1 MKALVYTGEKKLI
14 YQDYND
20 PIKNKGEEIIKIN
33 SVGICGSDMHA
44 FLGHDERRPSPL
56 ILGHEPSGI
65 IVGGEN
71 DGKKVTINPLVTCG
85 HCSFCISSRD
95 NLCLTRQI
103 ISMPPREGAFAEYV
117 SIPKQN
123 LISVPDDVSLE
134 NACLTEPLACGWHAS
149 KVAKKIMNL
158 NLKELNCLV
167 IGGGAIGI
175 GAALSLL
182 LHGAENIFLAETN
195 EIRHN
200 KIKKTCDVKVFNP
213 EKKIPFEEGSIDLVI
228 DGVGIVKTREM
239 SSKYI
244 SPGGLIVHIGLG
256 QPKEGLDIRRMT
268 LQEITFVGTY
278 TYTSS
283 DFKETADK
291 IFNNEFGNLDWVDIR
306 PLKDGQACFEEIL
319 EGKTLFPKII
329 LKP

>member
-14 YQDYND
+14 YQDYSD

-85 HCSFCISSRD
+85 HCRFCISSRD

-123 LISVPDDVSLE
+123 LIMVPDEVSLE

-149 KVAKKIMNL
+149 KVAKKIINL
-158 NLKELNCLV
+158 NFKELNCLV

-175 GAALSLL
+175 GSALSLL

-200 KIKKTCDVKVFNP
+200 KIKKTCNVQVFNP

-256 QPKEGLDIRRMT
+256 EPKKGLDIRRMT

-291 IFNNEFGNLDWVDIR
+291 IFNNEFGSLDWVDIR
-306 PLKDGQACFEEIL
+306 PLKDGQDCFEEIL

>member
-1 MKALVYTGEKKLI
+1 MKALVYTGEKNLI
-14 YQDYND
+14 YQDYSD
-20 PIKNKGEEIIKIN
+20 PIKKKDEEIIKIN

-85 HCSFCISSRD
+85 HCRFCISSRD

-175 GAALSLL
+175 GAALSLQ
-182 LHGAENIFLAETN
+182 LHGAKNIFLAETN

-256 QPKEGLDIRRMT
+256 EPKEGLDIRRMT

>member
-1 MKALVYTGEKKLI
+1 MKALVYTGEKNLI
-14 YQDYND
+14 YQDYSD
-20 PIKNKGEEIIKIN
+20 PIKNKDEEIIKIN

-85 HCSFCISSRD
+85 HCRFCISSRH

-200 KIKKTCDVKVFNP
+200 KIKKTCNVQVFNP

>member
-1 MKALVYTGEKKLI
+1 
-14 YQDYND
+14 
-20 PIKNKGEEIIKIN
+20 
-33 SVGICGSDMHA
+33 
-44 FLGHDERRPSPL
+44 
-56 ILGHEPSGI
+56 
-65 IVGGEN
+65 
-71 DGKKVTINPLVTCG
+71 
-85 HCSFCISSRD
+85 
-95 NLCLTRQI
+95 
-103 ISMPPREGAFAEYV
+103 MPPREGAFAEYV

-123 LISVPDDVSLE
+123 LILVPDEVSLE

-149 KVAKKIMNL
+149 KVAKKIINL
-158 NLKELNCLV
+158 NFKELNCLV

-175 GAALSLL
+175 GSALSLL

-200 KIKKTCDVKVFNP
+200 KIKKTCNVQVFNP

-256 QPKEGLDIRRMT
+256 EPKKGLDIRRMT

-291 IFNNEFGNLDWVDIR
+291 IFNNEFGSLDWVDIR
-306 PLKDGQACFEEIL
+306 PLKDGQDCFEEIL

>member
-1 MKALVYTGEKKLI
+1 MKALVYTGEKNLI
-14 YQDYND
+14 YQDYSD
-20 PIKNKGEEIIKIN
+20 PIKKKDEEIIKIN

-44 FLGHDERRPSPL
+44 FLGHDERRPPPL

-85 HCSFCISSRD
+85 HCRFCTSSRD

-200 KIKKTCDVKVFNP
+200 KIKKTCNVQVFNP

>member
-14 YQDYND
+14 YQDYSD

-85 HCSFCISSRD
+85 HCRFCISSRD

-123 LISVPDDVSLE
+123 LIMVPDEVSLE

-149 KVAKKIMNL
+149 KVAKKIINL
-158 NLKELNCLV
+158 NFKELNCLV

-175 GAALSLL
+175 GSALSLL

-200 KIKKTCDVKVFNP
+200 KIKKTCNVQVFNP
-213 EKKIPFEEGSIDLVI
+213 EKKIPFEEGSIDLII

-239 SSKYI
+239 SSKFI

>member
-1 MKALVYTGEKKLI
+1 MKALVYTGEKNLI
-14 YQDYND
+14 YQDYSD

-85 HCSFCISSRD
+85 HCRFCISSRD

-158 NLKELNCLV
+158 NLKELNFLV

-200 KIKKTCDVKVFNP
+200 KIKKTCNVQVFNP

>member
-1 MKALVYTGEKKLI
+1 MKALVYTGEKNLI
-14 YQDYND
+14 YQDYSD
-20 PIKNKGEEIIKIN
+20 PNKNKNEEIIKIN

-44 FLGHDERRPSPL
+44 FLGRDERRPSPL

-85 HCSFCISSRD
+85 HCRFCISSRD

-103 ISMPPREGAFAEYV
+103 ISMPPREGAFAEYE

-123 LISVPDDVSLE
+123 LILVPDEVSLE

-149 KVAKKIMNL
+149 KVAKKVINL

-175 GAALSLL
+175 GSALSLL

-200 KIKKTCDVKVFNP
+200 KIKKTCNVQVFNP

-278 TYTSS
+278 CYTNS
-283 DFKETADK
+283 DFE
-291 IFNNEFGNLDWVDIR
+291 
-306 PLKDGQACFEEIL
+306 
-319 EGKTLFPKII
+319 KTLSILSSNSLGKLEWIEYRELNKGAEAFKEIHDGTCSAPKII
-329 LKP
+329 LIP

>member
-1 MKALVYTGEKKLI
+1 MKALVYTGEKNLI
-14 YQDYND
+14 YQDYSD

-85 HCSFCISSRD
+85 HCRFCISSRD

-200 KIKKTCDVKVFNP
+200 KIKKTCNVQAFNP

-256 QPKEGLDIRRMT
+256 EPKEGLDIRRMT

>member
-1 MKALVYTGEKKLI
+1 MKALVYTGEKNLI
-14 YQDYND
+14 YQDYSD
-20 PIKNKGEEIIKIN
+20 PIKKKDEEIIKIN

-85 HCSFCISSRD
+85 HCRFCVSSRD

-200 KIKKTCDVKVFNP
+200 KIKKTCNVRVFNP

>member
-1 MKALVYTGEKKLI
+1 MKALVYTGEKNLI
-14 YQDYND
+14 YQDYSA
-20 PIKNKGEEIIKIN
+20 PIKHKDEEIIKIN

-85 HCSFCISSRD
+85 HCRFCISSRD

-200 KIKKTCDVKVFNP
+200 KIKKTCNVQVFNP

-256 QPKEGLDIRRMT
+256 EPKEGLDIRRMT

>member
-65 IVGGEN
+65 IVGGKN
-71 DGKKVTINPLVTCG
+71 DGEKVTINPLVTCG
-85 HCSFCISSRD
+85 HCRFCISSRD

-200 KIKKTCDVKVFNP
+200 KIKKTCNVQVFNP

>member
-1 MKALVYTGEKKLI
+1 MKALVFTGEKNLI
-14 YQDYND
+14 YQDYSD
-20 PIKNKGEEIIKIN
+20 PIKKKDEEIIKIN

-85 HCSFCISSRD
+85 HCRFCISSRD

-200 KIKKTCDVKVFNP
+200 KIKKTCNVQVFNP

>member
-1 MKALVYTGEKKLI
+1 MKALVYTGEKNLI

-20 PIKNKGEEIIKIN
+20 PIKNNDEEIIKIN

-85 HCSFCISSRD
+85 HCRFCISSRD

-123 LISVPDDVSLE
+123 LILVPDDVSLE

-158 NLKELNCLV
+158 NFKELNCLV

-175 GAALSLL
+175 GSALSLL

-200 KIKKTCDVKVFNP
+200 KIKKTCNVQVFNP

>member
-1 MKALVYTGEKKLI
+1 
-14 YQDYND
+14 
-20 PIKNKGEEIIKIN
+20 
-33 SVGICGSDMHA
+33 
-44 FLGHDERRPSPL
+44 
-56 ILGHEPSGI
+56 
-65 IVGGEN
+65 
-71 DGKKVTINPLVTCG
+71 
-85 HCSFCISSRD
+85 
-95 NLCLTRQI
+95 
-103 ISMPPREGAFAEYV
+103 MPPREGAFAEYV

-123 LISVPDDVSLE
+123 LILVPDEVSLE

-200 KIKKTCDVKVFNP
+200 KIKKTCNVQVFNP

-283 DFKETADK
+283 DFKEAADK

>member
-1 MKALVYTGEKKLI
+1 MKALVYTGKKNLI
-14 YQDYND
+14 YQDYSD
-20 PIKNKGEEIIKIN
+20 PIKKKDEEIIKIN

-71 DGKKVTINPLVTCG
+71 DVRKVTINPLVTCG
-85 HCSFCISSRD
+85 HCKFCISSRD

-123 LISVPDDVSLE
+123 LILVPDEVSME

-149 KVAKKIMNL
+149 KVAKKIISL
-158 NLKELNCLV
+158 NFKDLNCLV

-175 GAALSLL
+175 GSALSLL

-200 KIKKTCDVKVFNP
+200 KIKKTCNVQVFNP

>member
-1 MKALVYTGEKKLI
+1 MKALVYTGEKNLI
-14 YQDYND
+14 YQDYSE
-20 PIKNKGEEIIKIN
+20 PIKNKYEEIIKIN

-85 HCSFCISSRD
+85 HCRFCTSSRD

-123 LISVPDDVSLE
+123 LILVPDEVSLE

-200 KIKKTCDVKVFNP
+200 KIKKTCNVQVFNP

>member
-1 MKALVYTGEKKLI
+1 M
-14 YQDYND
+14 
-20 PIKNKGEEIIKIN
+20 
-33 SVGICGSDMHA
+33 GICGSDMHA

-65 IVGGEN
+65 IVGGKN

-85 HCSFCISSRD
+85 HCRFCISSRD

-158 NLKELNCLV
+158 NLKELNCIV

-200 KIKKTCDVKVFNP
+200 KIKKTCNVQVFNP

-268 LQEITFVGTY
+268 LQEITFVGT
-278 TYTSS
+278 
-283 DFKETADK
+283 
-291 IFNNEFGNLDWVDIR
+291 
-306 PLKDGQACFEEIL
+306 
-319 EGKTLFPKII
+319 
-329 LKP
+329 

>member
-14 YQDYND
+14 YQDYSD

-85 HCSFCISSRD
+85 HCRFCISSRD

-123 LISVPDDVSLE
+123 LILVPDEVSLE

-149 KVAKKIMNL
+149 KVAKKIINL
-158 NLKELNCLV
+158 NFKELNCLV

-175 GAALSLL
+175 GSALSLL

-200 KIKKTCDVKVFNP
+200 KIKKTCNVQVFNP
-213 EKKIPFEEGSIDLVI
+213 EKKIPFDEGSIDLVI

>member
-1 MKALVYTGEKKLI
+1 MKALVFTGEKNLI
-14 YQDYND
+14 YQDYSD
-20 PIKNKGEEIIKIN
+20 PIKKKDEEIIKIN

-65 IVGGEN
+65 IVGGKN

-85 HCSFCISSRD
+85 HCRFCISSRD

-175 GAALSLL
+175 GSALSLL

-200 KIKKTCDVKVFNP
+200 KIKKTCNVQVFNP
-213 EKKIPFEEGSIDLVI
+213 EKKIPFEKGSIDLVI

>member
-1 MKALVYTGEKKLI
+1 MKALVYTGEKNLI
-14 YQDYND
+14 YQDYSD
-20 PIKNKGEEIIKIN
+20 PIKKKDEEIIKIN

-85 HCSFCISSRD
+85 HCRFCTSSRD

-200 KIKKTCDVKVFNP
+200 KIKKTCNVQVFNP
-213 EKKIPFEEGSIDLVI
+213 KKKIPFEEGSIDLVI
-228 DGVGIVKTREM
+228 DGVGILKTREM

>member
-1 MKALVYTGEKKLI
+1 MKALVYTGEKNLI
-14 YQDYND
+14 YQDYSD
-20 PIKNKGEEIIKIN
+20 PIKKKDEEIIKIN

-65 IVGGEN
+65 IVGGKN

-85 HCSFCISSRD
+85 HCRFCISSRD

-200 KIKKTCDVKVFNP
+200 KIKKTCNVQVFNP

-256 QPKEGLDIRRMT
+256 EPKEGLDIRRMT

>member
-14 YQDYND
+14 YQDYSD
-20 PIKNKGEEIIKIN
+20 PIKKKDEEIIKIN

-85 HCSFCISSRD
+85 HCRFCISSRD

-167 IGGGAIGI
+167 IGGVAIGI

-200 KIKKTCDVKVFNP
+200 KIKKTCNVQVFNP

>member
-14 YQDYND
+14 YQDYSD
-20 PIKNKGEEIIKIN
+20 PIKKKDEEIIKIN

-85 HCSFCISSRD
+85 HCRFCISSRD

-200 KIKKTCDVKVFNP
+200 KIKKTCNVQVFNP

>member
-85 HCSFCISSRD
+85 HCRFCISSRD

-123 LISVPDDVSLE
+123 LILVPDEVSLE

-149 KVAKKIMNL
+149 KVAKKITNL

-175 GAALSLL
+175 GSALSLL

-200 KIKKTCDVKVFNP
+200 KIKKTCDVQVFNP
-213 EKKIPFEEGSIDLVI
+213 EKKIPFGEGSIDLVI

-256 QPKEGLDIRRMT
+256 EPKEGLDIRRMT

-291 IFNNEFGNLDWVDIR
+291 IFNNEFGNLDWVDVR
-306 PLKDGQACFEEIL
+306 PLKDGQDCFEEIL

>member
-1 MKALVYTGEKKLI
+1 M
-14 YQDYND
+14 
-20 PIKNKGEEIIKIN
+20 
-33 SVGICGSDMHA
+33 GICGSDMHA

-85 HCSFCISSRD
+85 HCRFCISSRD

-149 KVAKKIMNL
+149 KVAKKIMHL

-200 KIKKTCDVKVFNP
+200 KIKKTCNVQVFNP

-228 DGVGIVKTREM
+228 DGVGILKTREM

>member
-1 MKALVYTGEKKLI
+1 MKALVYTGEKNLI

-20 PIKNKGEEIIKIN
+20 PIKNKDEEIIKIN

-85 HCSFCISSRD
+85 HCRFCISSRD

-123 LISVPDDVSLE
+123 LILVPDEVSLE

-175 GAALSLL
+175 GSALSLL

-200 KIKKTCDVKVFNP
+200 KIKKTCDVQVFNP

-256 QPKEGLDIRRMT
+256 EPKEGLDIRRMT

-306 PLKDGQACFEEIL
+306 PLKDGQDCFEEIL

>member
-85 HCSFCISSRD
+85 HCRFCISSRD

-149 KVAKKIMNL
+149 KVAKKIINL
-158 NLKELNCLV
+158 NFKELNCLV

-175 GAALSLL
+175 GSALSLL

-200 KIKKTCDVKVFNP
+200 KIKKTCDVQVFNP

-256 QPKEGLDIRRMT
+256 EPKKGLDIRRMT

-291 IFNNEFGNLDWVDIR
+291 IFNNEFGSLDWVDIR

>member
-1 MKALVYTGEKKLI
+1 MKALVYTGEKNLI
-14 YQDYND
+14 YQDYSD
-20 PIKNKGEEIIKIN
+20 PIKKKDEEIIKIN

-85 HCSFCISSRD
+85 HCRFCISSRD

-200 KIKKTCDVKVFNP
+200 KIKKTCNVQVFNP